1 MTALTPPSPRAS
13 ILSVTNVSACIDPTQ
28 SPSDFIKNRPLPI
41 LLPSVLF
48 YIIITG
54 HSVVLSIKS
63 SNTTSLS
70 YHPSD
75 LLPTHSPSPTITH
88 TTTTMLAEP
97 ALNKRNWEGKEDML
111 LLELYAAYGSNWT
124 RIAGGMGIRSAKQ
137 CRERYTQHLKPG
149 LNRTPISEEEGR
161 QIMRMVAEYGQRW
174 AQIARN
180 LGTNRSDNQ
189 IKNWWN
195 GAKRKETSKRQ
206 EANQDRQRQQQ
217 QQQSRQQPQTYPVNT
232 SPALPLPE
240 RRGIL
245 PPVPLDLPYRHDDS
259 TFEAAAARSRSSY
272 ESDRP
277 PSLISDNG
285 STWSMSRPASASCS
299 PVTLPLPP
307 LLYSAPPPTPPAGSC
322 LLPPPTP
329 TYPGSSY
336 GPGPIR
342 RSSEVMSTP
351 GAYSPQSRYIS
362 TAPTTPVGRGSSSRW
377 EPYPTARSRRPSSG
391 YHSYQYSAPSPRDDE
406 SNEKKTKTSL
416 SFLLN

>member
-1 MTALTPPSPRAS
+1 
-13 ILSVTNVSACIDPTQ
+13 
-28 SPSDFIKNRPLPI
+28 
-41 LLPSVLF
+41 
-48 YIIITG
+48 
-54 HSVVLSIKS
+54 
-63 SNTTSLS
+63 
-70 YHPSD
+70 
-75 LLPTHSPSPTITH
+75 
-88 TTTTMLAEP
+88 MLAESS
-97 ALNKRNWEGKEDML
+97 LNKRNWESKEDML
-111 LLELYAAYGSNWT
+111 LLELHAAYGSNWT

-149 LNRTPISEEEGR
+149 LNRTPISDEEGR
-161 QIMRMVAEYGQRW
+161 QIMRMVAECGQRW

-206 EANQDRQRQQQ
+206 EAGHDRQRQPQQQ
-217 QQQSRQQPQTYPVNT
+217 QQQQHQPYPMST
-232 SPALPLPE
+232 PSPALPALPE

-259 TFEAAAARSRSSY
+259 TSIFESAAARARSSF
-272 ESDRP
+272 ESERP
-277 PSLISDNG
+277 PSLISDSG

-307 LLYSAPPPTPPAGSC
+307 LLYSAPPPTPPAGGC

-329 TYPGSSY
+329 TYTSHSY

-342 RSSEVMSTP
+342 RSSETLTAPVC
-351 GAYSPQSRYIS
+351 SPQSRYIS
-362 TAPTTPVGRGSSSRW
+362 TAPTTPIGRGSSRW
-377 EPYPTARSRRPSSG
+377 EPYPAARARRPSSG
-391 YHSYQYSAPSPRDDE
+391 YHSYYAPSPRDDE
-406 SNEKKTKTSL
+406 SNEKKSAKASL